1 MKYYLIH
8 GLDRKRRIFMEVQLR
23 HSGILKNE
31 VTWINHPNK
40 DDPLPEGICSNPNLT
55 LGQIAITYK
64 HYLALKDIVEN
75 KYTSA
80 VIMEDNIEFLSSVPA
95 KINEYLSQLP
105 EDWDLVFDSDFFG
118 WRFIESQ
125 IKSEQLVYKKKREET
140 SQCHGASKG
149 AHFYLVNFKA
159 AQKLLDQFIPFDNVS
174 DHLLNDLIRKLELNT
189 YWADPPNIHKIQRAS
204 TWR

>member
-1 MKYYLIH
+1 
-8 GLDRKRRIFMEVQLR
+8 MEVQLR
-23 HSGILKNE
+23 HSGILKSD

-80 VIMEDNIEFLSSVPA
+80 VIMEDNIEFLSLIPE